1 MLTALLIFAAL
12 AVIVAAVLL
21 FVVTIGMMRLA
32 AQADARGAEL
42 LAAQCAA
49 ALTETTKSEDN
60 KV

>member
-1 MLTALLIFAAL
+1 MVIALSILAAL
-12 AVIVAAVLL
+12 AAILAAVL
-21 FVVTIGMMRLA
+21 TIGMMRLA

-42 LAAQCAA
+42 LAAHCAA